1 MKLTISEAA
10 AYCGYKSRSVI
21 YRLQQS
27 GMLRDYEAGRVGR
40 NRLLESDPPGRC
52 TLRDHIAACVQ
63 LRHDSPLGQR
73 HGPLASPIAALT
85 DADLGAYCDEHLGEA
100 ALAAAMAPIDRWIE
114 GQQQEANWSRAA
126 LLLTEYLGP
135 TWPAPPWD
143 GEQTATVALCLEMA
157 REGAG

>member
-1 MKLTISEAA
+1 
-10 AYCGYKSRSVI
+10 VI

-52 TLRDHIAACVQ
+52 TLRDHIAACMQ

-100 ALAAAMAPIDRWIE
+100 ALEAAMAPIDDWIQ
-114 GQQQEANWSRAA
+114 GQQQEASWERVAERLNA
-126 LLLTEYLGP
+126 YLGP
-135 TWPAPPWD
+135 SWPGPPWD
-143 GEQTATVALCLEMA
+143 GEQTATVAMA
-157 REGAG
+157 LSLAQEAG

>member
-1 MKLTISEAA
+1 MKLTNSEAA

-73 HGPLASPIAALT
+73 HGPLANPIAEMTDDQLAAAMPT
-85 DADLGAYCDEHLGEA
+85 DAE
-100 ALAAAMAPIDRWIE
+100 LAAAMAPIDRWIE
-114 GQQQEANWSRAA
+114 GQQQEANWSRVAE
-126 LLLTEYLGP
+126 LVTEYLGP

-143 GEQTATVALCLEMA
+143 GEQTATVAMALSLA

>member
-1 MKLTISEAA
+1 MKLTINEAA

-52 TLRDHIAACVQ
+52 SLRDHIAACVQ

-73 HGPLASPIAALT
+73 HGPLANPIAALS
-85 DADLGAYCDEHLGEA
+85 DAELGAYCDAHLGEA
-100 ALAAAMAPIDRWIE
+100 ALDAAMAPAWDQIAARLNAFL
-114 GQQQEANWSRAA
+114 GAWS
-126 LLLTEYLGP
+126 
-135 TWPAPPWD
+135 APPW
-143 GEQTATVALCLEMA
+143 TAEEVNTLAMALALAQEA
-157 REGAG
+157 V

>member
-10 AYCGYKSRSVI
+10 AHCGYKSRSVI

-73 HGPLASPIAALT
+73 HGPLASPIAALSDAELAAAMPT
-85 DADLGAYCDEHLGEA
+85 DAD
-100 ALAAAMAPIDRWIE
+100 LAAAMAPIDRWIE
-114 GQQQEANWSRAA
+114 GQQQEANWSRLAERLNA
-126 LLLTEYLGP
+126 YLGP
-135 TWPAPPWD
+135 TWPGPPWD
-143 GEQTATVALCLEMA
+143 GEQAATVAMA
-157 REGAG
+157 LSLAQEAG

>member
-73 HGPLASPIAALT
+73 HGPLASPFAALSDAELAAAMPT
-85 DADLGAYCDEHLGEA
+85 DAE
-100 ALAAAMAPIDRWIE
+100 LAAAMAPIDRWIE
-114 GQQQEANWSRAA
+114 GQQQEANWERIAERLNA
-126 LLLTEYLGP
+126 YLGA
-135 TWPAPPWD
+135 WSAPPWD
-143 GEQTATVALCLEMA
+143 GQQVNTLAMAMALAQE
-157 REGAG
+157 AG

>member
-21 YRLQQS
+21 YKLQQS

-73 HGPLASPIAALT
+73 HGPLASPIAALS
-85 DADLGAYCDEHLGEA
+85 DAE
-100 ALAAAMAPIDRWIE
+100 LAAAMPTDAELAASMAPIDRWIE
-114 GQQQEANWSRAA
+114 GQRQETNWSRVA

-135 TWPAPPWD
+135 TWPGPPWN
-143 GEQTATVALCLEMA
+143 GEQAATVALCLEMA